1 MIITGSQE
9 VEGKNAIE
17 LVYEFKAA
25 LDKEDFEMCQKI
37 KDELERR
44 EKGSMID
51 KDLVQAIVGFYNKY
65 SVNDKSKNKEYF
77 NELFEKY
84 S

>member
-1 MIITGSQE
+1 M
-9 VEGKNAIE
+9 
-17 LVYEFKAA
+17 LVVR
-25 LDKEDFEMCQKI
+25 L
-37 KDELERR
+37 
-44 EKGSMID
+44 ID

-65 SVNDKSKNKEYF
+65 PVNDKSKNKEYF